1 MEKIEVA
8 PVKPTVSFKEFG
20 KIDIRVGTIEEII
33 SIKNADSCKAL
44 I

>member
-20 KIDIRVGTIEEII
+20 KIDIRVGIMEEII
-33 SIKNADSCKAL
+33 SIKNADSCEAL